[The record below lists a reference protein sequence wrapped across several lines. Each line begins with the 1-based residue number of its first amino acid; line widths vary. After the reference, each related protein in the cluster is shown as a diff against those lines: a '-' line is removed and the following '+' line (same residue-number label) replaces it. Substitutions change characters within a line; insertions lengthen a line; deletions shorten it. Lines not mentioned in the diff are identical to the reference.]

1 MGGKWGGAKYHLG
14 DLHVT
19 AEALGEVLDDDA
31 VRGGEEGEHVRDE
44 VALAVGERLPV
55 LAVGAQVDL
64 LGRPEAGLRLLV
76 HLPHL
81 RELDGEQHEALLVLL
96 EHGLLHVGWV
106 DLVGWHGW

>member
-44 VALAVGERLPV
+44 VALAVGELS
-55 LAVGAQVDL
+55 LI
-64 LGRPEAGLRLLV
+64 
-76 HLPHL
+76 HI
-81 RELDGEQHEALLVLL
+81 
-96 EHGLLHVGWV
+96 
-106 DLVGWHGW
+106 